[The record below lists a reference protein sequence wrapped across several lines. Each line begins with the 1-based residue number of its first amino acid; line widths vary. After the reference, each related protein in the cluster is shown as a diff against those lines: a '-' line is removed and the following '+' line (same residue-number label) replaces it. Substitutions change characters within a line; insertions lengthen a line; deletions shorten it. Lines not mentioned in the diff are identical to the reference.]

1 MDSGSEK
8 RGISI
13 PVVIQAFAF
22 TILGNFA
29 DSSYSPLSA
38 FIKGAYSLTAE
49 QVGIITSVVFIGSLT
64 VNFFTGIL
72 VDRFGSRSAV
82 KISFALLSIGSLI
95 CALSVSYETIL
106 SGFFLIGLGY
116 GSITPSTNSLIMEK
130 YFPDH
135 MRRMGLKQSGVPIGS
150 LFAVSLLPLLAI
162 YFGIRW
168 PFFLL
173 FAVTAAVSVLVKRDR
188 VYFGSINFRKY
199 LSDMLET
206 ARNHELLLISVF
218 STVLSWGQQVSLT
231 FWILFMVSNGFL
243 VIVAEI
249 SLAIFLMG
257 AVAGRIFWSR
267 IGNALFGGSRKYGLS
282 LIMMISGLLLISISI
297 FHLDTVILVPYAFFL
312 GMNTA
317 GWNSTYVTAVSETAP
332 KKKVGIFSGV
342 GLIILGTG
350 TIIGAPLSGY
360 IKDTTGSF
368 FTMWLVLG
376 TVQVASAIVLSI
388 VTMLTQRRKPSG
400 TSI

>member
-1 MDSGSEK
+1 MYRGSE
-8 RGISI
+8 RRSISV

-38 FIKGAYSLTAE
+38 FIKNAYSLTAE

-82 KISFALLSIGSLI
+82 KISFAFLSLGSLI
-95 CALSVSYETIL
+95 CAVSISYEMIL

-135 MRRMGLKQSGVPIGS
+135 MRRMGIKQSGVPIGS
-150 LFAVSLLPLLAI
+150 LVAVSVLPLLAI

-173 FAVTAAVSVLVKRDR
+173 FAATATVFVLVKTDR
-188 VYFGSINFRKY
+188 LYSGTFNFRKY
-199 LSDMLET
+199 LSDMLQT
-206 ARNHELLLISVF
+206 ARNRDLILISVF

-231 FWILFMVSNGFL
+231 FWILFMENNGIL
-243 VIVAEI
+243 VIIAEI
-249 SLAIFLMG
+249 SLAIFLIG

-282 LIMMISGLLLISISI
+282 LIMVISGILLISISI
-297 FHLDTVILVPYAFFL
+297 FHLNTLILVPYAFFL

-317 GWNSTYVTAVSETAP
+317 GWNSTYVTAVSEIAP
-332 KKKVGIFSGV
+332 RKKVGIFSGV
-342 GLIILGTG
+342 GLIILGSG

-368 FTMWLVLG
+368 FTMWLILG
-376 TVQVASAIVLSI
+376 TVQIGSAIVLSI
-388 VTMLTQRRKPSG
+388 ITIITQRRKTVEPG
-400 TSI
+400 I